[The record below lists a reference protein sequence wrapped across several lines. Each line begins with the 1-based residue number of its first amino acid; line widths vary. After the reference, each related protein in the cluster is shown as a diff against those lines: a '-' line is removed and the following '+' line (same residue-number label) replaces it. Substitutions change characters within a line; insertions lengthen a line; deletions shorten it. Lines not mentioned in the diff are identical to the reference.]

1 MKILVQ
7 DYGRYVA
14 VSEEYENPEKGGLM
28 WDRRVSRIITP
39 GTLIDE
45 KFMNPYENNFLL
57 AVASP
62 PLASLSSP
70 LDAEVGLAWLDLSTG
85 DFFTQESTV
94 GMLNGDISR
103 IGPREVVLRPALS
116 TRLGSGEQKDISEGL
131 KKDGYFITYHPVATA
146 LGDSIPPASIA
157 DWGQMLE
164 TPVPQNTILSMTV
177 QEIEAG
183 NLLLDYVQARLPGMN
198 MKLQP
203 PIRKCVDD
211 TMLIDANSMRGL
223 EIKTTL
229 RDGLLTGSLLHTVKR
244 TVTKSGARLLASWL
258 SMSSPG
264 LIKKIVSFFD
274 PYSFPGNLC
283 QRDRQ
288 QAQLG

>member
-1 MKILVQ
+1 
-7 DYGRYVA
+7 
-14 VSEEYENPEKGGLM
+14 M

-62 PLASLSSP
+62 PLSSLSLP
-70 LDAEVGLAWLDLSTG
+70 LDADVGLAWLDLSTG

-94 GMLNGDISR
+94 GTLNGDISR
-103 IGPREVVLRPALS
+103 IGPREVVLRPEPGND
-116 TRLGSGEQKDISEGL
+116 RQKNVSEGL
-131 KKDGYFITYHPVATA
+131 KKDGYFITYHPVSTT
-146 LGDSIPPASIA
+146 LGGPTPPASIK
-157 DWGQMLE
+157 DWEQMLE
-164 TPVPQNTILSMTV
+164 TSVPKNTMLSMTV

-229 RDGLLTGSLLHTVKR
+229 RDGLLAGSLLHTVKR
-244 TVTKSGARLLASWL
+244 TVTKSGARLLAGWL
-258 SMSSPG
+258 SMQPQDQFHCPFTLNTYKIG
-264 LIKKIVSFFD
+264 LLFLIDFVSFFD
-274 PYSFPGNLC
+274 LYFCNSFSGNFC
-283 QRDRQ
+283 QRD
-288 QAQLG
+288 

>member
-1 MKILVQ
+1 
-7 DYGRYVA
+7 
-14 VSEEYENPEKGGLM
+14 M

-45 KFMNPYENNFLL
+45 KFMNPYEHNFLL

-62 PLASLSSP
+62 PLSFLQSP

-103 IGPREVVLRPALS
+103 IGPREVVLRPNV
-116 TRLGSGEQKDISEGL
+116 LGPDSHGQKDLSEGL
-131 KKDGYFITYHPVATA
+131 KKDGYFITYHPVSTA
-146 LGDSIPPASIA
+146 PGGSVSPTSVE

-164 TPVPQNTILSMTV
+164 TSVSKDTMLSMTV
-177 QEIEAG
+177 QETEAG

-211 TMLIDANSMRGL
+211 TMLIDSNSMRGL

-244 TVTKSGARLLASWL
+244 TVTRSGARLLADWL
-258 SMSSPG
+258 SMSPPKQIPMPFHIGHTALNIGPLSCR
-264 LIKKIVSFFD
+264 FF
-274 PYSFPGNLC
+274 FHF
-283 QRDRQ
+283 
-288 QAQLG
+288 